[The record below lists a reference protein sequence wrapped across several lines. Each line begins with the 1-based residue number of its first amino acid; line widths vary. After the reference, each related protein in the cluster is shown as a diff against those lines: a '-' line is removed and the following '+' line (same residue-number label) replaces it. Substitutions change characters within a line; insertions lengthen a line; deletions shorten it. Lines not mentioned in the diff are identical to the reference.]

1 MKHKP
6 YGPYEKYIKC
16 PLDCFL
22 ATCAFVVL
30 SPVLG
35 ITALLVRKKLGSPVL
50 FSQERPGKDETIFKL
65 FKFRT
70 MTDEKDENGEPLP
83 DEVRLTSF
91 GKKLRST
98 SLDELPELINIIR
111 GDMAVVGDK
120 VILGQTKK
128 KPVFMRLSVA

>member
-1 MKHKP
+1 M
-6 YGPYEKYIKC
+6 
-16 PLDCFL
+16 DCFL

-30 SPVLG
+30 SLVLG

-50 FSQERPGKDETIFKL
+50 FSQERPGKDEKIFKL